1 MTTGKKSFQIVSD
14 LHLEQNFIRDP
25 FSVIRPVSPIL
36 VLAGDVGSLRDM
48 SQLAEFFTK
57 LCDGFQDVIY
67 VVGNHEY
74 YQSSSAEQRPP
85 ARPGNRNIKS
95 HQGSQGSQG
104 RNVISMGDLR
114 QRALSLGRKIS
125 NLHVLD
131 RKTVKINNILFAGA
145 TFWSDIRDVSYYP
158 DYIRKNLNI
167 DKRTYMALHSRDVK
181 WLLRIINA
189 AAKNDDVRLAIITH
203 YPPTKKTLRKLG
215 TKNEEFYASNRE
227 DLLKKNVSVWV
238 YGHTHHNKDFR
249 VNDVRLV
256 SNQLGKKYDNC
267 VLDPMKVVEME

>member
-1 MTTGKKSFQIVSD
+1 
-14 LHLEQNFIRDP
+14 
-25 FSVIRPVSPIL
+25 
-36 VLAGDVGSLRDM
+36 
-48 SQLAEFFTK
+48 
-57 LCDGFQDVIY
+57 
-67 VVGNHEY
+67 
-74 YQSSSAEQRPP
+74 
-85 ARPGNRNIKS
+85 
-95 HQGSQGSQG
+95 
-104 RNVISMGDLR
+104 
-114 QRALSLGRKIS
+114 
-125 NLHVLD
+125 
-131 RKTVKINNILFAGA
+131 
-145 TFWSDIRDVSYYP
+145 
-158 DYIRKNLNI
+158 
-167 DKRTYMALHSRDVK
+167 MALHSRDVK